1 MGINEPTPLSEFI
14 KTLEKGTILFC
25 APDDET
31 ALQEA
36 REYCMVGGLSQEQVK
51 ICRIETEKNKIKT
64 KLIVVK
70 VK

>member
-1 MGINEPTPLSEFI
+1 MGIEETPLSEFI
-14 KTLEKGTILFC
+14 KKLEKGTVLFC

-36 REYCMVGGLSQEQVK
+36 REYCLVGGLSQENVK
-51 ICRIETEKNKIKT
+51 ICRVETEKNGIKT
-64 KLIVVK
+64 KLILVK